1 MGVQIE
7 VQDHTEVMQIKS
19 RELQLENTEKLNNLT
34 PIVEGI
40 GDVNLSQIESDASD
54 IKNIVIQNLDEQT
67 DLDEIHES
75 IERINKNI
83 STLKGQVTKVSK
95 KIDQIIEILD
105 KGD

>member
-34 PIVEGI
+34 PIVESI

-54 IKNIVIQNLDEQT
+54 IKNIVTQNLDEQT

>member
-54 IKNIVIQNLDEQT
+54 IKNIVTQNLDEQT

-83 STLKGQVTKVSK
+83 STLKGQVTKTSK
-95 KIDQIIEILD
+95 KIDQILEMLNE
-105 KGD
+105 GD

>member
-34 PIVEGI
+34 PIVESI

-54 IKNIVIQNLDEQT
+54 IKNIVVQNLDEQT

-75 IERINKNI
+75 IEKINKNI
-83 STLKGQVTKVSK
+83 SILKGQVTKTSK
-95 KIDQIIEILD
+95 KIDQIIEILNE
-105 KGD
+105 GD

>member
-7 VQDHTEVMQIKS
+7 VQDHTEVMQVKS

-34 PIVEGI
+34 PIVESI

-54 IKNIVIQNLDEQT
+54 IKNIVVQNLDEQT

-75 IERINKNI
+75 IEKINKNI
-83 STLKGQVTKVSK
+83 SILKGQITKTSK
-95 KIDQIIEILD
+95 KIDQIIEILNE
-105 KGD
+105 GD

>member
-83 STLKGQVTKVSK
+83 STLKGQVTKTSK

>member
-1 MGVQIE
+1 
-7 VQDHTEVMQIKS
+7 MQIKS

-83 STLKGQVTKVSK
+83 STLKGQVTKTSK

>member
-34 PIVEGI
+34 PIIESI

-54 IKNIVIQNLDEQT
+54 IKNIVTQNLDEQT

-83 STLKGQVTKVSK
+83 STLKGQVTKTSK
-95 KIDQIIEILD
+95 KIDQILEMLNE
-105 KGD
+105 GD

>member
-34 PIVEGI
+34 PIVESI

-67 DLDEIHES
+67 DLDEIHEA
-75 IERINKNI
+75 IEKINKNI
-83 STLKGQVTKVSK
+83 SILKGQVTKTSK
-95 KIDQIIEILD
+95 KIDQIIEILN

>member
-19 RELQLENTEKLNNLT
+19 RELQLENTEKINNLT
-34 PIVEGI
+34 PIIESI

-54 IKNIVIQNLDEQT
+54 IKNIVTQNLDEQT

-83 STLKGQVTKVSK
+83 STLKGQVTKTSK

>member
-34 PIVEGI
+34 PIVKSI

-54 IKNIVIQNLDEQT
+54 IKNIVVQNLDEQT

-75 IERINKNI
+75 IEKINKNI
-83 STLKGQVTKVSK
+83 SILKGQVTKTSK
-95 KIDQIIEILD
+95 KIDQIIEILNE
-105 KGD
+105 GD

>member
-54 IKNIVIQNLDEQT
+54 IKNIVVQNLDEQT

-75 IERINKNI
+75 IEKINKNI
-83 STLKGQVTKVSK
+83 SILKGQVTKTSK
-95 KIDQIIEILD
+95 KIDQIIEILNE
-105 KGD
+105 GD

>member
-54 IKNIVIQNLDEQT
+54 IKNIVTQNLDEQT

-83 STLKGQVTKVSK
+83 STLKGQVTKTSK

>member
-34 PIVEGI
+34 PIVESI

>member
-34 PIVEGI
+34 PIVESI

-75 IERINKNI
+75 IEKINKNI
-83 STLKGQVTKVSK
+83 SILKGQITKTSK
-95 KIDQIIEILD
+95 KIDQIIEILNE
-105 KGD
+105 GD

>member
-1 MGVQIE
+1 MGVKIE

-19 RELQLENTEKLNNLT
+19 RELQLENTEKLNNFT
-34 PIVEGI
+34 PIVESI

-75 IERINKNI
+75 IEKINKNI
-83 STLKGQVTKVSK
+83 SILKGQVTKTSK
-95 KIDQIIEILD
+95 KIDQIIEMLNE
-105 KGD
+105 GD

>member
-75 IERINKNI
+75 IEKINKNI

>member
-83 STLKGQVTKVSK
+83 STLKGQVTKTSK
-95 KIDQIIEILD
+95 KIDQILEMLNE
-105 KGD
+105 GD

>member
-34 PIVEGI
+34 PIVESI

-54 IKNIVIQNLDEQT
+54 IKNIVTQNLDEQT

-95 KIDQIIEILD
+95 KIDQIIEILN

>member
-34 PIVEGI
+34 PIVESI

-67 DLDEIHES
+67 DLDEIHEL
-75 IERINKNI
+75 IEKINKNI
-83 STLKGQVTKVSK
+83 SILKGQVTKASK

>member
-34 PIVEGI
+34 PIVESI

-54 IKNIVIQNLDEQT
+54 IKNIVVQNLDEQT

-75 IERINKNI
+75 IEKINKNI
-83 STLKGQVTKVSK
+83 SILKGQITKTSK
-95 KIDQIIEILD
+95 KIDQIIEILNE
-105 KGD
+105 GD

>member
-7 VQDHTEVMQIKS
+7 VQDHTEVMQVKS

-34 PIVEGI
+34 PIVENI

-75 IERINKNI
+75 IEKINKNI
-83 STLKGQVTKVSK
+83 SILKGQVTKTSK
-95 KIDQIIEILD
+95 KIDQIIEILNE
-105 KGD
+105 GD

>member
-75 IERINKNI
+75 IEKINKNI
-83 STLKGQVTKVSK
+83 SILKGQVTKVSK

>member
-34 PIVEGI
+34 PIVENI

-75 IERINKNI
+75 IEKINKSI
-83 STLKGQVTKVSK
+83 SILKGQVTKTSK
-95 KIDQIIEILD
+95 KIDQIIEILNE
-105 KGD
+105 GD